1 MYNKPRDLIA
11 YLSTLDPEQPLIWS
25 VFTFE
30 DTMPRII
37 DNMDYPETA
46 DMANWA
52 DENKDDLW
60 KSCVTSYPVER
71 ELEWLFEGVDH
82 YLWEH
87 IESEFKKNLLNK
99 EAN

>member
-1 MYNKPRDLIA
+1 
-11 YLSTLDPEQPLIWS
+11 
-25 VFTFE
+25 
-30 DTMPRII
+30 MPRII
-37 DNMDYPETA
+37 DNMNYPEKA

-60 KSCVTSYPVER
+60 KSYVTSYPVER
-71 ELEWLFEGVDH
+71 ELGWLFEGVDN

-99 EAN
+99 EGN